1 MKMETNAIKSLLK
14 KEMEAEKEK
23 LTENMQEISDSM

>member
-1 MKMETNAIKSLLK
+1 METNAIKSLLK

-23 LTENMQEISDSM
+23 LTENMLEISESM